1 MWLFENKNHFN
12 FELILPSFLKV
23 SKSIEKRMW
32 DFETPLRQHPYVKPD
47 ILTKLEAR
55 NFTIDKLRE
64 LDVKELGHMIH
75 HGREFVDYF
84 SSHQS
89 HKKSG
94 TILQN
99 FNFEVIKLIKTPILP
114 NCHLPNCFFCTTV
127 NFIIH
132 CRMYLINSF
141 FVIWS
146 KWRKTK
152 KSAVLFVCLFF
163 QLRNFSHKF
172 RANLN

>member
-1 MWLFENKNHFN
+1 
-12 FELILPSFLKV
+12 
-23 SKSIEKRMW
+23 MW

-84 SSHQS
+84 SSQFS
-89 HKKSG
+89 QIYLSSVTHKKSEA
-94 TILQN
+94 ILQN

-114 NCHLPNCFFCTTV
+114 NYHLPNCFFCTTV

-146 KWRKTK
+146 K
-152 KSAVLFVCLFF
+152 
-163 QLRNFSHKF
+163 
-172 RANLN
+172 

>member
-1 MWLFENKNHFN
+1 VNLKKIEKKEQFE

-84 SSHQS
+84 SSQS
-89 HKKSG
+89 SQIYLSSVPQKKLSNFAK
-94 TILQN
+94 LQ
-99 FNFEVIKLIKTPILP
+99 
-114 NCHLPNCFFCTTV
+114 
-127 NFIIH
+127 
-132 CRMYLINSF
+132 S
-141 FVIWS
+141 
-146 KWRKTK
+146 
-152 KSAVLFVCLFF
+152 
-163 QLRNFSHKF
+163 
-172 RANLN
+172 

>member
-1 MWLFENKNHFN
+1 LE

-75 HGREFVDYF
+75 HGREFWIIF
-84 SSHQS
+84 PLNHLRFTSHQS
-89 HKKSG
+89 NKKS
-94 TILQN
+94 
-99 FNFEVIKLIKTPILP
+99 
-114 NCHLPNCFFCTTV
+114 
-127 NFIIH
+127 
-132 CRMYLINSF
+132 
-141 FVIWS
+141 
-146 KWRKTK
+146 
-152 KSAVLFVCLFF
+152 
-163 QLRNFSHKF
+163 
-172 RANLN
+172 